1 MPLILRRRDTGMN
14 GRQMLGS
21 FIDRLL
27 PAFVHL
33 TLPLRNSG
41 REDYS
46 EQALRRCITTL
57 SIKKILFSLL
67 DISMRS

>member
-1 MPLILRRRDTGMN
+1 MN

-21 FIDRLL
+21 FIARLL
-27 PAFVHL
+27 PAIAHL
-33 TLPLRNSG
+33 TLQLRNSG

-57 SIKKILFSLL
+57 SIKKKFFFQSWT
-67 DISMRS
+67 SS